1 MKPPLATKKLTTL
14 SLLSAIALALY
25 AVESA
30 LPPIVPIPGIK
41 LGLAN
46 IITLVVLWKYS
57 AKDAFFVLLV
67 RILLATL
74 FFGQVISLLYSLS
87 GGLLCLLAMVFVQR
101 LLHGHYLFLA
111 SMTGAVFHNLGADRC
126 CVFTDFCSRCA
137 GLSAVF
143 TVKRSGDRS
152 VHRSLCPFY
161 ASFPSVRST
170 GSSDN
175 ICVTV
180 LCVMG

>member
-1 MKPPLATKKLTTL
+1 MKPPVTTRKLTTL
-14 SLLSAIALALY
+14 SLLAAIALALY

-41 LGLAN
+41 LGLSN

-74 FFGQVISLLYSLS
+74 FFGQAISLLYSLS

-101 LLHGHYLFLA
+101 LFAMLLVKLLLHGNYLFLA
-111 SMTGAVFHNLGADRC
+111 SMTGAVFHNLGQIGVAFLLTSVPAVLVYLPFLLLSGLVTGLFIGLCAR
-126 CVFTDFCSRCA
+126 FTLRF
-137 GLSAVF
+137 L
-143 TVKRSGDRS
+143 
-152 VHRSLCPFY
+152 P
-161 ASFPSVRST
+161 
-170 GSSDN
+170 
-175 ICVTV
+175 
-180 LCVMG
+180 

>member
-57 AKDAFFVLLV
+57 TKDAFFVLLV

-74 FFGQVISLLYSLS
+74 FFGRSSVSCTVSPAVSCACWQWYLCNGCCMDIICSLQV
-87 GGLLCLLAMVFVQR
+87 
-101 LLHGHYLFLA
+101 
-111 SMTGAVFHNLGADRC
+111 
-126 CVFTDFCSRCA
+126 
-137 GLSAVF
+137 
-143 TVKRSGDRS
+143 
-152 VHRSLCPFY
+152 
-161 ASFPSVRST
+161 
-170 GSSDN
+170 
-175 ICVTV
+175 
-180 LCVMG
+180 

>member
-14 SLLSAIALALY
+14 SLLSAIAMALY

-74 FFGQVISLLYSLS
+74 FFGQVISLLYSLPKRMPVLFPPAPEVHS
-87 GGLLCLLAMVFVQR
+87 PAGHLLPPRYQCP
-101 LLHGHYLFLA
+101 
-111 SMTGAVFHNLGADRC
+111 
-126 CVFTDFCSRCA
+126 
-137 GLSAVF
+137 
-143 TVKRSGDRS
+143 TVG
-152 VHRSLCPFY
+152 
-161 ASFPSVRST
+161 
-170 GSSDN
+170 
-175 ICVTV
+175 
-180 LCVMG
+180 

>member
-74 FFGQVISLLYSLS
+74 FFGQVISLLYSLCAFWQWY
-87 GGLLCLLAMVFVQR
+87 LCN
-101 LLHGHYLFLA
+101 G
-111 SMTGAVFHNLGADRC
+111 C
-126 CVFTDFCSRCA
+126 CMDIICS
-137 GLSAVF
+137 LQV
-143 TVKRSGDRS
+143 
-152 VHRSLCPFY
+152 
-161 ASFPSVRST
+161 
-170 GSSDN
+170 
-175 ICVTV
+175 
-180 LCVMG
+180 